1 MDQSK
6 IGRFISE
13 CRKEKNF
20 TQAQLAEKL
29 GITDR
34 AVSKWETG
42 KSMPDISIMLDLCGT
57 LGININE
64 LLTGERL
71 TQDEYQRKAEENM
84 LDILIG
90 KNKSKTERIISGIIV
105 AAFFIIAVSGKIISC
120 VLTDDSVKAAIIA
133 MSIVSLICFGG
144 IWTAV
149 TLLLKNKK

>member
-1 MDQSK
+1 
-6 IGRFISE
+6 
-13 CRKEKNF
+13 
-20 TQAQLAEKL
+20 
-29 GITDR
+29 
-34 AVSKWETG
+34 
-42 KSMPDISIMLDLCGT
+42 MLDLCGM
-57 LGININE
+57 LDININE

-105 AAFFIIAVSGKIISC
+105 AAFFITAVSGKIISC

-133 MSIVSLICFGG
+133 MSIASLICFGG
-144 IWTAV
+144 IWAAV